1 MAGRRSPGRRAEP
14 ATRWMAVALLALIT
28 ASCDV
33 LNSGLDVTAPDKI
46 ETKTLQTP
54 ENAQLLLNGAIG
66 DFECA
71 YGAFAVVSGLMSGE
85 LLETTQTAARWSLDR
100 RDADPSESLY
110 STGTCEGLGTYTPI
124 SVARG
129 SADNVLTLLNGW
141 TDLQVPNRTALRAT
155 AEAYGGYARIML
167 GELFCE
173 AAIDAGPRLTSTD
186 LFAQAEERFTSAI
199 ADAKAAGATDILNF
213 ALVGRARA
221 RLDKGDKAGAGADA
235 ALVPSGFVYNMTAEI
250 APDRRSNRV
259 YAQSNGRVV
268 SVAAAYRGL
277 TVNGTSGSAIADP
290 RVPVQDAGRKASD
303 NQTPMFAQTKYASG
317 NSPIAIASYTEAQL
331 ILAET
336 TGGAP
341 GLAIL
346 NALRAHVGIGP
357 IQGADPGNLGPT
369 IVQERARWLFLEGQ
383 HLFDTRRFNTPLTP
397 APGTSYSI
405 VYAKGG
411 SYGSERCFPI
421 PNVEVLNNPNA
432 S

>member
-1 MAGRRSPGRRAEP
+1 MTGRRPRARRATP
-14 ATRWMAVALLALIT
+14 ASRWAIIPLLALVT

-46 ETKTLQTP
+46 ETKTLETP

-71 YGAFAVVSGLMSGE
+71 YGAFVVVGGLMSGE

-100 RDADPSESLY
+100 RDADPSETLY

-129 SADNVLTLLNGW
+129 SADNVLTLLSGW
-141 TDLQVPNRTALRAT
+141 TDQQVPDRTRLRAT
-155 AEAYGGYARIML
+155 AEAYAGYSRILL

-173 AAIDAGPRLTSTD
+173 AAIDAGPRLSSAD
-186 LFAQAEERFTSAI
+186 LFAQAEERLTSAI
-199 ADAKAAGATDILNF
+199 TDARAAADANILNF

-221 RLDKGDKAGAGADA
+221 RLDRGDKAGAAADA
-235 ALVPSGFVYNMTAEI
+235 ALVPAGFVYNMTAEI

-268 SVAAAYRGL
+268 SVAAAYRHL
-277 TVNGTSGSAIADP
+277 TVNGASGSTIADP
-290 RVPVQDAGRKASD
+290 RVVVQDAGRDASD
-303 NQTPMFAQTKYASG
+303 NQTPMFAQTKYATG
-317 NSPIAIASYTEAQL
+317 NTPIPIASYVEAQL
-331 ILAET
+331 ILAEA

-346 NALRAHVGIGP
+346 NALRAGVGIGP
-357 IQGADPGNLGPT
+357 IQGADIANLGPT

-397 APGTSYSI
+397 APGTPYSI